1 MGCGD
6 PREKIENQMLKMK
19 MERTIIQMER
29 KNQLKL
35 LKDIDGFELKIPKI
49 PDYINASSNIN
60 QDTKRKKRNETQ
72 SGKKEIKKLKLRT
85 SKSINPKKFQKIK
98 DDDNWEKTK
107 KSILKR
113 KKTCKV

>member
-6 PREKIENQMLKMK
+6 PREKIENEMLKMK
-19 MERTIIQMER
+19 MERTVIQMER

-35 LKDIDGFELKIPKI
+35 LKDIDGIELKIPKI
-49 PDYINASSNIN
+49 PDYINESSNTN
-60 QDTKRKKRNETQ
+60 QDTKRKRRNETE
-72 SGKKEIKKLKLRT
+72 SEKKKIKKLKLRK
-85 SKSINPKKFQKIK
+85 SKSLNPKKFK
-98 DDDNWEKTK
+98 DDDNLEGTK

>member
-6 PREKIENQMLKMK
+6 PREKIENEMLKMK
-19 MERTIIQMER
+19 MERSIIQMER

-35 LKDIDGFELKIPKI
+35 LKDIDGIDLKIQKI
-49 PDYINASSNIN
+49 PDFINESSNTN
-60 QDTKRKKRNETQ
+60 QETKRKRRNETEF
-72 SGKKEIKKLKLRT
+72 GKKEIKKLKLQK
-85 SKSINPKKFQKIK
+85 SKSLNPKKFKTIQ
-98 DDDNWEKTK
+98 DDNLEGIK

>member
-6 PREKIENQMLKMK
+6 PREKIENEMLKMK
-19 MERTIIQMER
+19 MERTVIRMER

-35 LKDIDGFELKIPKI
+35 LKDIDGIDLKIPKI
-49 PDYINASSNIN
+49 PDYISESSNTN
-60 QDTKRKKRNETQ
+60 QDTKRKKRNETE
-72 SGKKEIKKLKLRT
+72 SGKKQIKKLKLRK
-85 SKSINPKKFQKIK
+85 SKSLNPKKFKTIH
-98 DDDNWEKTK
+98 DDNYEGTK

>member
-6 PREKIENQMLKMK
+6 PREKIENEMLKMK
-19 MERTIIQMER
+19 MERSVIQMER

-35 LKDIDGFELKIPKI
+35 LKDIDGIDLKISKI
-49 PDYINASSNIN
+49 PDYIIESSNTN
-60 QDTKRKKRNETQ
+60 QDTKRKRRNATE
-72 SGKKEIKKLKLRT
+72 SGKKEIKKLKLRK
-85 SKSINPKKFQKIK
+85 SKSLNPKKF
-98 DDDNWEKTK
+98 KTIQDENLEGAK